1 MKHLLL
7 SISLL
12 LAFNLSFCQ
21 PQVSVDERFELTS
34 IVFRLTDDVAF
45 VHSNPANYIKDI
57 DDYFSEFKNHELIA
71 FVKKTMYSKSILDI
85 SLPAFFAGDI
95 KITKNGIVWTDE
107 WTTTFELYD
116 TLPDSKKWTK
126 AELNEYLRL
135 LNKFYK
141 DSKFHKFY
149 TAHADF
155 YSSIEKS
162 FEDIAGQIDTSWFYD
177 FFGKP
182 YEMDNIWL
190 IPTNGYFNF
199 SVNRIDHDGREHH
212 NCAIS
217 GIFTDSLN
225 IPHFHYNTFKT
236 LIHEICHNYNNPICK
251 KYENDLKNVCDTLY
265 TFVGKWLSEEYYGD
279 PSAITYEGFNRLC
292 EYSYYLSHKTF
303 TDSLLYD
310 CITTEEYKGFI
321 WFGEMLHYLNI
332 FETSRELYPHF
343 EDFVPQ
349 LKLFLEQTVGLME
362 NYYLPKHSRFRPIVV
377 ATYPACNS
385 IVDTTLKK
393 VVILFSKPMQL
404 NTSVQKVKDTTA
416 TLIPGKWEDIYWEN
430 EYSYVIPLK
439 EALKPNSK
447 YGFRVSE
454 FFGDAIDYFGAIPY
468 DLIFETK

>member
-1 MKHLLL
+1 M
-7 SISLL
+7 
-12 LAFNLSFCQ
+12 
-21 PQVSVDERFELTS
+21 
-34 IVFRLTDDVAF
+34 
-45 VHSNPANYIKDI
+45 
-57 DDYFSEFKNHELIA
+57 
-71 FVKKTMYSKSILDI
+71 
-85 SLPAFFAGDI
+85 
-95 KITKNGIVWTDE
+95 
-107 WTTTFELYD
+107 
-116 TLPDSKKWTK
+116 
-126 AELNEYLRL
+126 
-135 LNKFYK
+135 
-141 DSKFHKFY
+141 
-149 TAHADF
+149 
-155 YSSIEKS
+155 
-162 FEDIAGQIDTSWFYD
+162 
-177 FFGKP
+177 
-182 YEMDNIWL
+182 
-190 IPTNGYFNF
+190 
-199 SVNRIDHDGREHH
+199 
-212 NCAIS
+212 
-217 GIFTDSLN
+217 
-225 IPHFHYNTFKT
+225 
-236 LIHEICHNYNNPICK
+236 
-251 KYENDLKNVCDTLY
+251 
-265 TFVGKWLSEEYYGD
+265 GKWLSEEYYGD

-404 NTSVQKVKDTTA
+404 ITSVQRVKDTTA
-416 TLIPGKWEDIYWEN
+416 TLIPGKWEDIHWEN

-439 EALKPNSK
+439 EALKPNTK

-454 FFGDAIDYFGAIPY
+454 FFADAIDYFGAIPY